1 MAEKRDWTTTRQKP
15 NPPHATETRKL
26 EHTWYAPEDV
36 VTGAGDSRGN
46 ILLRD
51 WPALLTNWRVGK
63 WSRLLSPLSA
73 GSSRQDQAKD
83 PAKRLHRF
91 EKEYG
96 TLLAT
101 WRSSPNLVRDSDAAE
116 TLEIRLQEL
125 TNILSDESRRP
136 LPHPCIQ
143 YASMRQIY
151 VPIGKIATTSYNEW
165 IIKEAVLFFAT
176 LIESEEEAFV
186 ENPAFSASLTNLLVR
201 ITGVNSVRLGLD
213 TESRV
218 VELAFNITTKIRLD
232 PDILPAWFKAGQA
245 AAQFASERGQDV
257 QDRFAGR
264 SQRADFPLFYILMDY
279 IHHEGKVGDFAR
291 TGLLYIIEAAS
302 NSAALEQWIVE
313 SDLSTLMATGLGA
326 LYSQLSRKL
335 VIDHLPHDLPPIL
348 ALSDYEHP
356 TSNYEIVSSCAPE
369 FRSHLET
376 FLSHL
381 LFWQDVLNHC
391 RSVEVK
397 STLLEHFQVIFL
409 QQLLYPSLLESSDI
423 DGGSSVAVLTYLR
436 RILESLDHPDMI
448 NLILHYLLA
457 LPDGSG
463 STTATPRVPKI
474 SAARRRKSM
483 DLATMMASKTDL
495 TVTPILFNL
504 VDLILAC
511 LRSCNQQTI
520 HVTLQLVS
528 AILKRHHRYA
538 IITLL
543 KTEVLPSRT
552 VNRTVGA
559 HEQEIEY
566 LMELAS
572 SIGGYGN
579 FDDTYENILRDTMV
593 RLESH
598 PCSLK
603 LVAPKVST
611 NNHRLPAIPDSLPGA
626 PRDVREHT
634 LRMDDP
640 LLNSILDLL
649 DGFFLN
655 PVETNLSVTETI
667 VDLAVCGYMS
677 IEGWLARSPS
687 TYDYGDDDD
696 EDDGNTTTGFT
707 SATASEAGAQREAS
721 AESAA
726 QDGLDSADSSE
737 EAKLLKAMDR
747 CRQRPVWSS
756 ESLPRI
762 LSMLKRLCDQVNNY
776 KASIPRFNELL
787 QQRRDA
793 FHTADSILDNPAP
806 PPPPPPPLQP
816 PALAAPPTHKGSPA
830 PATPDRTGNLDEM
843 IRTGSPSKPSALEG
857 LAQRLLSELGTP
869 SRSSSPRAVKREH
882 QGRGTPSSG
891 ASTPGGPVP
900 GDPLVVPRAA
910 TAAAR
915 APLPK
920 DYPSPYAPSG
930 HVLDRSISPS
940 NGGIG
945 ARSPLADREGISASQ
960 TAEYAA
966 MDQSI
971 LAKRV
976 GLPPEPSVKPIP
988 LDLTYR
994 PPPDSTSD
1002 DDEDDEDDRGRHFG
1016 EHDDDE
1022 DDDGEA
1028 AIAPDDFETGSVI
1041 DDGSNAH
1048 VSVSHVL
1055 TNVII
1060 FQSFLMELA
1069 SLMQVRAG
1077 LFDEVRF
1084 V

>member
-1 MAEKRDWTTTRQKP
+1 M
-15 NPPHATETRKL
+15 
-26 EHTWYAPEDV
+26 
-36 VTGAGDSRGN
+36 
-46 ILLRD
+46 
-51 WPALLTNWRVGK
+51 
-63 WSRLLSPLSA
+63 
-73 GSSRQDQAKD
+73 
-83 PAKRLHRF
+83 
-91 EKEYG
+91 
-96 TLLAT
+96 
-101 WRSSPNLVRDSDAAE
+101 
-116 TLEIRLQEL
+116 
-125 TNILSDESRRP
+125 
-136 LPHPCIQ
+136 
-143 YASMRQIY
+143 
-151 VPIGKIATTSYNEW
+151 
-165 IIKEAVLFFAT
+165 
-176 LIESEEEAFV
+176 
-186 ENPAFSASLTNLLVR
+186 
-201 ITGVNSVRLGLD
+201 
-213 TESRV
+213 
-218 VELAFNITTKIRLD
+218 
-232 PDILPAWFKAGQA
+232 
-245 AAQFASERGQDV
+245 
-257 QDRFAGR
+257 
-264 SQRADFPLFYILMDY
+264 
-279 IHHEGKVGDFAR
+279 
-291 TGLLYIIEAAS
+291 
-302 NSAALEQWIVE
+302 
-313 SDLSTLMATGLGA
+313 
-326 LYSQLSRKL
+326 
-335 VIDHLPHDLPPIL
+335 
-348 ALSDYEHP
+348 
-356 TSNYEIVSSCAPE
+356 
-369 FRSHLET
+369 
-376 FLSHL
+376 
-381 LFWQDVLNHC
+381 
-391 RSVEVK
+391 
-397 STLLEHFQVIFL
+397 
-409 QQLLYPSLLESSDI
+409 
-423 DGGSSVAVLTYLR
+423 LTYLR

-457 LPDGSG
+457 LPDS
-463 STTATPRVPKI
+463 SSSSRSAPPRPKI

-511 LRSCNQQTI
+511 LRSRNQQTI

-528 AILKRHHRYA
+528 AIMKRHHRYA

-566 LMELAS
+566 LMDLAS

-649 DGFFLN
+649 DGFFMN

-696 EDDGNTTTGFT
+696 DGNMTAGFT
-707 SATASEAGAQREAS
+707 SATASEAGAQREAPAAPD
-721 AESAA
+721 AEEPTRAA
-726 QDGLDSADSSE
+726 ESSE
-737 EAKLLKAMDR
+737 ETNLLKAMER
-747 CRQRPVWSS
+747 CRQRPVWNS

-762 LSMLKRLCDQVNNY
+762 LNMLKRLCDQINNY
-776 KASIPRFNELL
+776 KTSIPRFNELL

-793 FHTADSILDNPAP
+793 FHTADSILDVP
-806 PPPPPPPLQP
+806 PPP
-816 PALAAPPTHKGSPA
+816 ASSIHHAPVRKGSPV
-830 PATPDRTGNLDEM
+830 PATPDRPGSMDEI
-843 IRTGSPSKPSALEG
+843 IRAGSPSRPSALEG
-857 LAQRLLSELGTP
+857 FAQRLLSELGTP
-869 SRSSSPRAVKREH
+869 SRSSSPRAGKKE
-882 QGRGTPSSG
+882 QPPGRGTTSG
-891 ASTPGGPVP
+891 TSTPGGGSVT
-900 GDPLVVPRAA
+900 GDQQLAGPRAV
-910 TAAAR
+910 R
-915 APLPK
+915 PPPQK
-920 DYPSPYAPSG
+920 DFSSPYGG
-930 HVLDRSISPS
+930 HALDRSISPS

-945 ARSPLADREGISASQ
+945 ARPPHADRDGISVSQ

-976 GLPPEPSVKPIP
+976 GLPPEASVKPIP

-994 PPPDSTSD
+994 PPPESTS
-1002 DDEDDEDDRGRHFG
+1002 
-1016 EHDDDE
+1016 DDE
-1022 DDDGEA
+1022 DDDEEEGRFGDEDDDDGHV
-1028 AIAPDDFETGSVI
+1028 AIAPDESETGSVL
-1041 DDGSNAH
+1041 DDGSNAN